1 MGFSLFGSS
10 SEGQPIDRQAEEFR
24 DLRGP
29 YADLL
34 GGSFGDI
41 GSLLSGDL
49 NFEGSGVNLDNYRAP
64 MTVGE
69 REALEGLGNLN
80 QPSGNE
86 LLSSDLMRRTLS
98 GDFLSPENN
107 QGLQDLIRY
116 TNKAINS
123 AYNDEGLAQKAL
135 FARAGQELPESSPF
149 ADAAAKLSA
158 GRLDAIGK
166 NVAGLTSAA
175 YESERRRQMQAVEQ
189 TRANASFQFDRQM
202 EFFKASSL
210 PRLIDEIG
218 FDRAFA
224 EFHSRLAALSQALG
238 IAAGVTAP
246 ALGAVSSFTSGG
258 GGITQ
263 SDAPEETGASKD
275 D

>member
-1 MGFSLFGSS
+1 MGGGSS
-10 SEGQPIDRQAEEFR
+10 FSRSKSKSQVVDKQAKEFQA
-24 DLRGP
+24 LRGSF
-29 YADLL
+29 ADLL
-34 GGSFGDI
+34 GGTFGDI
-41 GSLLSGDL
+41 SSFLSGDL
-49 NFEGSGVNLDNYRAP
+49 NFEGSGINLDDYRAP
-64 MTVGE
+64 MTTGE
-69 REALEGLGNLN
+69 RESLEGLGRLN
-80 QPSGNE
+80 QPSPNE
-86 LLSSDLMRRTLS
+86 LASRDLLGRTLE

-149 ADAAAKLSA
+149 ADAAARLSA

-175 YESERRRQMQAVEQ
+175 YESERGRQVQAVEQ
-189 TRANASFQFDRQM
+189 TRANADFQFQRQV

-218 FDRAFA
+218 FDRAFP
-224 EFHSRLAALSQALG
+224 EFQSRLAALSEALG
-238 IAAGVTAP
+238 VIAGVTAP
-246 ALGAVSSFTSGG
+246 VAGNEYRASAWSGSG
-258 GGITQ
+258 SAGYAGSG
-263 SDAPEETGASKD
+263 SDSD